1 MDELKSHVLD
11 DSEVGY
17 EVQDKKLDKITK
29 PLTVQEAKQGLLVS
43 PIAKLDTLE
52 EESEY
57 ENKGLSTSNSSRSL
71 VEELAGIDMK
81 GEKQVNNIEHV
92 LFFPSFWVLTSWFF
106 KFVLPVIPLFFI

>member
-1 MDELKSHVLD
+1 VDELKSHVLD
-11 DSEVGY
+11 HSEVGY
-17 EVQDKKLDKITK
+17 VQEKKLDKITK

-43 PIAKLDTLE
+43 SIAKLDTLE

-92 LFFPSFWVLTSWFF
+92 TS
-106 KFVLPVIPLFFI
+106 VIPLFFI

>member
-1 MDELKSHVLD
+1 
-11 DSEVGY
+11 
-17 EVQDKKLDKITK
+17 
-29 PLTVQEAKQGLLVS
+29 
-43 PIAKLDTLE
+43 LDTLE

-92 LFFPSFWVLTSWFF
+92 TS
-106 KFVLPVIPLFFI
+106 VIPLFFI